1 MDVGDTL
8 VHLDRPWEDVFQTDL
23 EALCDYLT
31 SLGIKFDV
39 EKFNDMFIRV
49 FNEASYRAELFKI
62 EIPFEEIISKSLR
75 KSGLQ
80 VLGVDLPTKAMI
92 EFYRP
97 EVEAWQLYPDTIETL
112 TKLSKDGYVMG
123 VVSNTKSDWALRA
136 ILGRRGLEGFFKT
149 IVTSAAL
156 KIRKPRS
163 EIFRRALRDLDVTPS
178 ETVFIG
184 DSIEADV
191 GGAKSMG
198 MHSIHVLRKPP
209 ESTSLSRPDATV
221 TSLLETPGII
231 AQWNNGSR
239 PAPVHRAS
247 PR

>member
-1 MDVGDTL
+1 VDVGDTL

-49 FNEASYRAELFKI
+49 FNDASYRAELFKI

-97 EVEAWQLYPDTIETL
+97 EVEAWQLYPDTIDTL
-112 TKLSKDGYVMG
+112 TQLSSDGYAMG
-123 VVSNTKSDWALRA
+123 VISNAKSDWFVRA
-136 ILGRRGLEGFFKT
+136 ILRRRDLDRFFKT

-156 KIRKPRS
+156 KIRKPRY
-163 EIFRRALRDLDVTPS
+163 EIFTRALTDLGVAPS
-178 ETVFIG
+178 DAVFMG
-184 DSIEADV
+184 DSIQADV
-191 GGAKSMG
+191 GGAKNMG
-198 MHSIHVLRKPP
+198 MYSIHVLRKPV
-209 ESTSLSRPDATV
+209 ESTNLTRPDATV
-221 TSLLETPGII
+221 TTLSETPGII
-231 AQWNNGSR
+231 AQWNNGSQKN
-239 PAPVHRAS
+239 
-247 PR
+247 